1 MKRIVRT
8 GATNLP
14 PMADSYRHPE
24 VPPVTVGHAIGSV
37 IQVRTYSGVEISCKV
52 LDMRQV
58 KDGIRYEVKPV
69 GDLKVRDFQKAGVP
83 ITQDNAQVQ
92 FVAFD
97 WQIVSKAHI

>member
-14 PMADSYRHPE
+14 PSADSYRHVE
-24 VPPVTVGHAIGSV
+24 GPPVIVGRAVGTSV
-37 IQVRTYSGVEISCKV
+37 TVRTYCGVDVTCKV
-52 LDMRQV
+52 VTMKQT
-58 KDGIRYEVKPV
+58 KDGIRYEVRPV

-83 ITQDNAQVQ
+83 ITSDNAGAQ

-97 WQIVSKAHI
+97 WQIL